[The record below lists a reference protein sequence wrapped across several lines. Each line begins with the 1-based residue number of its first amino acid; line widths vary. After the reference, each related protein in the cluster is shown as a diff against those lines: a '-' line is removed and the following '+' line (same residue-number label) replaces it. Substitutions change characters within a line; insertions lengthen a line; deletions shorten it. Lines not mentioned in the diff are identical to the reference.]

1 MATASCG
8 WPITGQAPG
17 RDCTITP
24 TCPDRACTSPTRKLW
39 DEVEATYRWWVDAG
53 SPDATH
59 SRFAVTPRW
68 ATGGIG
74 IGWFTLTLV
83 VTSWGSWLARR
94 GVPVLDLVFCMITL
108 RLALAPRCIK
118 WVWSGVAG

>member
-74 IGWFTLTLV
+74 IGWFTFGAKPRRDRHHLLP
-83 VTSWGSWLARR
+83 ARNASS
-94 GVPVLDLVFCMITL
+94 P
-108 RLALAPRCIK
+108 A
-118 WVWSGVAG
+118 SN

>member
-1 MATASCG
+1 MTAPAAPTIRTFQVFPDVPVPLRPLMEMAQNL
-8 WPITGQAPG
+8 WWVWH
-17 RDCTITP
+17 
-24 TCPDRACTSPTRKLW
+24 PDAAELFRRLDRKLW

-74 IGWFTLTLV
+74 IGWFTFGAKPRRDRHHLLP
-83 VTSWGSWLARR
+83 ARNASS
-94 GVPVLDLVFCMITL
+94 P
-108 RLALAPRCIK
+108 A
-118 WVWSGVAG
+118 SN